1 MTTLVEDIQTLLSTL
16 APAGGV
22 WYGNNTT
29 EPPTYPFIVWQR
41 VVSSPNVGLGG
52 PSDQQNT
59 RIQVDIFS
67 TRIQEA
73 TAIETAL
80 EAVFAATS
88 IVNVPLSSQDMYE
101 DTIRAFRVSKDYSV
115 WSVN

>member
-1 MTTLVEDIQTLLSTL
+1 MTTLVEDVQALLTAL

-22 WYGNNTT
+22 WYGINTT
-29 EPPTYPFIVWQR
+29 EPPIYPFIVWQR

-59 RIQVDIFS
+59 RVQIDIFS

-73 TAIETAL
+73 SAIEMTL
-80 EAVFAATS
+80 EATLAAAS
-88 IVNVPLSSQDMYE
+88 IVNVPLSSQDLYE
-101 DTIRAFRVSKDYSV
+101 DAIRAFRVSKDYSV
-115 WSVN
+115 WATN